1 MMIPSNQQSGASSA
15 LPKIAVIITAAGSST
30 RMGGTVKK
38 EYLPLGDGTV
48 LSTCV
53 KAFEQASK
61 SQDKPFNIS
70 QMIVTVP
77 MNGTTEA
84 SEAVSAFFEYDDE
97 MKEKVEYVQGGY
109 TRQKSILNAL
119 EFIKKK
125 PVQPDYVLIHDG
137 ARPFIT
143 ERLIQYVI
151 LATQEFEAA
160 APGIKPT
167 DTIKEINENGFIVKH
182 LERRLL
188 TAIQTPQG
196 FVFDKLF
203 EAHKKAAADGH
214 DYTDDSEI
222 WGKYVG
228 SVKLVTG
235 DPKNIKITYPG
246 DLERGAVASELK
258 GAAL

>member
-1 MMIPSNQQSGASSA
+1 MTTHSNSSQT
-15 LPKIAVIITAAGSST
+15 KIAIIITASGSST
-30 RMGGTVKK
+30 RMGGNVKK

-48 LSTCV
+48 LSACV
-53 KAFEQASK
+53 KAFENASK
-61 SQDKPFNIS
+61 NQEKPFEIS
-70 QMIVTVP
+70 HMIVTVP

-84 SEAVSAFFEYDDE
+84 SEAVSAFFNFDDD

-119 EFIKKK
+119 EYIKKK

-137 ARPFIT
+137 ARPFVS
-143 ERLIQYVI
+143 ERVIQYVI
-151 LATQEFEAA
+151 LGTQEFEAA

-167 DTIKEINENGFIVKH
+167 DTIKEINAEGFITKH

-188 TAIQTPQG
+188 TSIQTPQG
-196 FVFDKLF
+196 FVFEKLF

-228 SVKLVTG
+228 PVKLVTG

-246 DLERGAVASELK
+246 DLERGAE
-258 GAAL
+258 ALEGTETQEGTV

>member
-1 MMIPSNQQSGASSA
+1 MTKLSNS
-15 LPKIAVIITAAGSST
+15 KVAVVITAAGSST

-48 LSTCV
+48 LSACV
-53 KAFEQASK
+53 KAFENASRN
-61 SQDKPFNIS
+61 QEHPFEIS
-70 QMIVTVP
+70 HMIITVP
-77 MNGTTEA
+77 MNGATEA
-84 SEAVSAFFEYDDE
+84 AEAVSAFFEFDDD
-97 MKEKVEYVQGGY
+97 MKEKVDYVQGGY
-109 TRQKSILNAL
+109 TRQKSVLNAL
-119 EFIKKK
+119 EHIQKSS
-125 PVQPDYVLIHDG
+125 VQPEYILIHDG

-143 ERLIQYVI
+143 ENLIHFVLQG
-151 LATQEFEAA
+151 AKEFEAA
-160 APGIKPT
+160 APGIKPV

-196 FVFDKLF
+196 FVYDKLLA
-203 EAHKKAAADGH
+203 AHKKAASDGH

-228 SVKLVTG
+228 PVKLVTG

-246 DLERGAVASELK
+246 DLQRGE
-258 GAAL
+258 AL